1 LASGGDLNER
11 AIREEMAYYCALL
24 WERGLVRGSSGNLS
38 VRLDNGDLL
47 VTPSQ
52 RSLRK
57 LNVDELVHL
66 DPAGTPVAG
75 GRPTSELPLH
85 LAAYAARE
93 DIRTVMHTHP
103 TYCVVWSKTG
113 ALFARDTVGAQESLG
128 EIAWTPFAP
137 AGSSELA
144 RITADAFARRNDTV
158 IMERHGISAVAQ
170 TLERA
175 FVQSDLAEEAAR
187 VAYLSSFLVQTR

>member
-1 LASGGDLNER
+1 MNER
-11 AIREEMAYYCALL
+11 AIREEMVYYCTLL

-38 VRLDNGDLL
+38 VRLNNGDLL

-57 LNVDELVHL
+57 LNVNELVRL
-66 DPAGTPVAG
+66 DTAGRPVAG
-75 GRPTSELPLH
+75 GHPTSELPLH
-85 LAAYAARE
+85 LAAYAART
-93 DIRTVMHTHP
+93 DIFTVMHTHP

-113 ALFARDTVGAQESLG
+113 ALFPRDTVGAQESLG
-128 EIAWTPFAP
+128 EIAWTAYAP

-144 RITADAFARRNDTV
+144 RITAEAFGRGNDTV
-158 IMERHGISAVAQ
+158 VMERHGISAVAQ

-175 FVQSDLAEEAAR
+175 FVQSELAEEAAR
-187 VAYLSSFLVQTR
+187 VAYLSAFLVQPR